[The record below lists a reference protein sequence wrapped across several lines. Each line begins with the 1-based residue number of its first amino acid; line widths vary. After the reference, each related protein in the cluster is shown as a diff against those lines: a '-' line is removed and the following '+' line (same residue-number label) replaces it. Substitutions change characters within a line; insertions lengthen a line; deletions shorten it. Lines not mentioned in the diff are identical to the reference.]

1 MHSNSVCWIV
11 SDSRDSQHGVGQV
24 VIVVGLED
32 ELQKFIHVPA
42 LIYAPRGHFDCGFLL
57 WGCVGMCG
65 NAMDT
70 LPCRGGVFGCRVL
83 KAT

>member
-1 MHSNSVCWIV
+1 MF
-11 SDSRDSQHGVGQV
+11 HGGGQV
-24 VIVVGLED
+24 GIVVGLED

-65 NAMDT
+65 NALGT
-70 LPCRGGVFGCRVL
+70 LPCRGCVCVCRVL
-83 KAT
+83 KANVILI